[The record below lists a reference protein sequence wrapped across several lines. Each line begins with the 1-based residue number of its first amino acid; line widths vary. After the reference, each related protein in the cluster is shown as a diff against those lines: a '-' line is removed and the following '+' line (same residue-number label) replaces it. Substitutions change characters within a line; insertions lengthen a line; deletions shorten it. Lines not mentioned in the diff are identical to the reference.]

1 MKKFLLILAFIC
13 SVIYAAEPKDGD
25 KVAIRV
31 LYEGNVYDEG
41 WILQFFD
48 GKNRHYLR
56 PSFSDLPQMKEQGER
71 GINPKMLDGKIG
83 YTYEI
88 EYQYIHDKE
97 LEEILGVEWK
107 LKITKIKELSGKP
120 DLELQK
126 QEGQL
131 SYLQLSAQMK
141 TRTQK
146 AANTLGVWYEKGQH
160 SLPRDYKVAVSW
172 YNVAA
177 NNGETLAM
185 HNLGDCYKKSIGVEK
200 DINKAKEYYQ
210 MAINKGNAIGYEDL
224 GDLYKEL
231 GEIKEAKKM
240 YELASQKGRKNA
252 AKKLREL

>member
-1 MKKFLLILAFIC
+1 MKKILLILAFIC

-25 KVAIRV
+25 KVAITA
-31 LYEGNVYDEG
+31 LYEGNAYEEG

-56 PSFSDLPQMKEQGER
+56 PSFSDLPQMSEQGEN
-71 GINPKMLDGKIG
+71 GISVKMLEGKIG

-88 EYQYIHDKE
+88 EYIYVYDEE
-97 LEEILGVEWK
+97 LEKALGTKYYE
-107 LKITKIKELSGKP
+107 KITKIKELSGKP
-120 DLELQK
+120 DAQLQK
-126 QEGQL
+126 VRKAAEPL
-131 SYLQLSAQMK
+131 SVGVETDGAP
-141 TRTQK
+141 K

-160 SLPRDYKVAVSW
+160 SLPKDYKEAVYW
-172 YNVAA
+172 YGLAA
-177 NNGETLAM
+177 NFGNTLAM
-185 HNLGDCYKKSIGVEK
+185 HNLGDCYKKGIGVEK

-240 YELASQKGRKNA
+240 YEQASQKGRKNA